1 MLPSPNKDSFP
12 ELLTNSP
19 SLDSDSSSEGMFS
32 SWWVSIFIILL
43 LAFLGFNIFNYLAKG
58 TQETNDVLSPF
69 WTYIMSFFNYGPSI
83 AQPDDNVVDGDDEVS
98 NGKDDAGKDDAGK
111 DDASKQNGGK
121 KPISA
126 ENAKPNPASVSKMSP
141 DSVNTQNQPDNAQNT
156 ALNRALNI
164 SKPQELSK
172 QDYVANDSYDS
183 TQQGKAGW
191 CYIGSEQGYRSCSQV
206 GETDTCMSGN
216 IFPTQDICVNPSL
229 RA

>member
-12 ELLTNSP
+12 ELLTNTP
-19 SLDSDSSSEGMFS
+19 SLDSGSSSESMFS

-69 WTYIMSFFNYGPSI
+69 WAYIMSFFNYGPNTT
-83 AQPDDNVVDGDDEVS
+83 QPDDNVVDGDDEAG
-98 NGKDDAGKDDAGK
+98 NGKDDTGKDETGK
-111 DDASKQNGGK
+111 QDGGK

-141 DSVNTQNQPDNAQNT
+141 DSADSRNAPDNAQNT

-164 SKPQELSK
+164 SKQQELSK

-206 GETDTCMSGN
+206 GEADTCMSGN
-216 IFPTQDICVNPSL
+216 IFPTQDVCVNPSL

>member
-1 MLPSPNKDSFP
+1 MLPSPNNDSFP
-12 ELLTNSP
+12 ELLTNTP

-32 SWWVSIFIILL
+32 SWWVWIFIILL
-43 LAFLGFNIFNYLAKG
+43 LAYLGFNIFNYLAKG
-58 TQETNDVLSPF
+58 TQTTNDVLSPF
-69 WTYIMSFFNYGPSI
+69 WTYITSFFNYGPSSI
-83 AQPDDNVVDGDDEVS
+83 SSAQPDDVGKHGNDGNASVADGDGAS
-98 NGKDDAGKDDAGK
+98 
-111 DDASKQNGGK
+111 ASKQDGGK

-141 DSVNTQNQPDNAQNT
+141 DSVDNQNAPDNAQNT

-164 SKPQELSK
+164 SKQQELPK

-206 GETDTCMSGN
+206 GEADTCMSGN
-216 IFPTQDICVNPSL
+216 IFPTQDVCVNPSL

>member
-1 MLPSPNKDSFP
+1 MLPSPIKDSFP
-12 ELLTNSP
+12 ELLTNTP
-19 SLDSDSSSEGMFS
+19 SLDSDSSGEGMFS
-32 SWWVSIFIILL
+32 SWWVWIFIILL
-43 LAFLGFNIFNYLAKG
+43 LAYLGFNIFNYLAKG
-58 TQETNDVLSPF
+58 AQETNDVLSPF
-69 WTYIMSFFNYGPSI
+69 WAYIMSFFNYGPASI
-83 AQPDDNVVDGDDEVS
+83 TQTQSDDDVAEDDKADKDTDDNSQQG
-98 NGKDDAGKDDAGK
+98 AP
-111 DDASKQNGGK
+111 

-141 DSVNTQNQPDNAQNT
+141 DSVQNQNAPDNAQNT

-164 SKPQELSK
+164 SKQQELSK

-206 GETDTCMSGN
+206 GEADTCMSGN
-216 IFPTQDICVNPSL
+216 IFPTQDVCVNPSL

>member
-12 ELLTNSP
+12 ELLTNTP
-19 SLDSDSSSEGMFS
+19 SLDSNSSSEGMFS
-32 SWWVSIFIILL
+32 SWWVSLFIILL

-69 WTYIMSFFNYGPSI
+69 WTYIMSFFNYGPTITPTQS
-83 AQPDDNVVDGDDEVS
+83 DEDNADGDDKT
-98 NGKDDAGKDDAGK
+98 GKDTDDNSQQ
-111 DDASKQNGGK
+111 DGGK

-126 ENAKPNPASVSKMSP
+126 ENAKPNPASVSKMNP
-141 DSVNTQNQPDNAQNT
+141 DSAHSQNAPDNAQNT

-164 SKPQELSK
+164 SKQQELSK

-206 GETDTCMSGN
+206 GEADTCMSGN
-216 IFPTQDICVNPSL
+216 IFPTQDVCVNPSL

>member
-1 MLPSPNKDSFP
+1 MLPTPNNDSFP
-12 ELLTNSP
+12 ELLTNTP
-19 SLDSDSSSEGMFS
+19 SVNSDSSSEGMFS
-32 SWWVSIFIILL
+32 SWWVWIFIILL
-43 LAFLGFNIFNYLAKG
+43 LAYLGFNIFNYLAKG

-83 AQPDDNVVDGDDEVS
+83 VQPDSDVVDGDDEVS
-98 NGKDDAGKDDAGK
+98 NRKDDAG
-111 DDASKQNGGK
+111 KQNGGK

-126 ENAKPNPASVSKMSP
+126 ENATPNPASVSRMSP
-141 DSVNTQNQPDNAQNT
+141 DSVNNQNAPDNAQNT

-164 SKPQELSK
+164 SKQQEMPK

-206 GETDTCMSGN
+206 GEADTCMSGN
-216 IFPTQDICVNPSL
+216 IFPTQDVCVNPSL

>member
-19 SLDSDSSSEGMFS
+19 SLDSDSSSESMFS
-32 SWWVSIFIILL
+32 SWWVWIFIILL
-43 LAFLGFNIFNYLAKG
+43 LAYLGFNIFNYLAKG

-83 AQPDDNVVDGDDEVS
+83 VQPDSDVVDGDDEVS
-98 NGKDDAGKDDAGK
+98 NRKDDAG
-111 DDASKQNGGK
+111 KQNGGK

-126 ENAKPNPASVSKMSP
+126 ENATPNPASVSRMSP
-141 DSVNTQNQPDNAQNT
+141 DSVNNQNAPDNAQNT

-164 SKPQELSK
+164 SKQQEMPK

-206 GETDTCMSGN
+206 GEADTCMSGN
-216 IFPTQDICVNPSL
+216 IFPTQDVCVNPSL

>member
-12 ELLTNSP
+12 ELLTNTP

-32 SWWVSIFIILL
+32 SWWVWIFVILL

-83 AQPDDNVVDGDDEVS
+83 AQPDEVEVQVETGSDGDGS
-98 NGKDDAGKDDAGK
+98 
-111 DDASKQNGGK
+111 SKQDGGK

-141 DSVNTQNQPDNAQNT
+141 DSARSPQGPDNAQNT

-164 SKPQELSK
+164 SKQQEMPK

-206 GETDTCMSGN
+206 GEADTCMSGN

>member
-12 ELLTNSP
+12 ELLTNTP

-32 SWWVSIFIILL
+32 SWWVWIFVILL
-43 LAFLGFNIFNYLAKG
+43 LAYLGFNIFNYLAKG
-58 TQETNDVLSPF
+58 AQTTNDVLSPG
-69 WTYIMSFFNYGPSI
+69 WTYIMSFFNYGPTTITS
-83 AQPDDNVVDGDDEVS
+83 AQPDSDEVDGDDKEVEDQQ
-98 NGKDDAGKDDAGK
+98 GG
-111 DDASKQNGGK
+111 SKQ
-121 KPISA
+121 PISA
-126 ENAKPNPASVSKMSP
+126 ENAKPNPASVSKLSP
-141 DSVNTQNQPDNAQNT
+141 DSAHNQNAPDNAQNT

-164 SKPQELSK
+164 SKQQELSK

-206 GETDTCMSGN
+206 GEADTCMSGN
-216 IFPTQDICVNPSL
+216 IFPTQDVCVNPSL

>member
-12 ELLTNSP
+12 ELLTNTP
-19 SLDSDSSSEGMFS
+19 SLDSDATSGEGMFS
-32 SWWVSIFIILL
+32 SWWVWIFIILL
-43 LAFLGFNIFNYLAKG
+43 LAYLGFNIFNYLAKG
-58 TQETNDVLSPF
+58 AQTTNDVLSPF
-69 WTYIMSFFNYGPSI
+69 WTYIMSFFNYGPSSI
-83 AQPDDNVVDGDDEVS
+83 TQTQPDDNEVDGDNEV
-98 NGKDDAGKDDAGK
+98 GKDTDDNSQQ
-111 DDASKQNGGK
+111 DGGA

-126 ENAKPNPASVSKMSP
+126 ENARPNPASVSKMSP
-141 DSVNTQNQPDNAQNT
+141 DSVQTQNAHDNAQNT

-164 SKPQELSK
+164 SKQQELSK

-206 GETDTCMSGN
+206 GEADTCMSGN
-216 IFPTQDICVNPSL
+216 IFPTQDVCVNPNL

>member
-12 ELLTNSP
+12 ELLTNTP

-83 AQPDDNVVDGDDEVS
+83 AEPDDNVVDGDDEVS
-98 NGKDDAGKDDAGK
+98 NGKDDAGK

-206 GETDTCMSGN
+206 GEADTCMSGN

>member
-1 MLPSPNKDSFP
+1 MLPAPNNDSFP
-12 ELLTNSP
+12 ELLTNTP
-19 SLDSDSSSEGMFS
+19 SLDSGSSSEGMFS

-69 WTYIMSFFNYGPSI
+69 WAYIMSFFNYGPSI
-83 AQPDDNVVDGDDEVS
+83 AQPEDNEVQAVVDIDAVDADT
-98 NGKDDAGKDDAGK
+98 GKQD
-111 DDASKQNGGK
+111 GGS

-126 ENAKPNPASVSKMSP
+126 ENATPNTASVSKMNP
-141 DSVNTQNQPDNAQNT
+141 DSVNNQNVPDNAQNT

-164 SKPQELSK
+164 SKQQELSK

-206 GETDTCMSGN
+206 GEADTCMSGN

>member
-12 ELLTNSP
+12 ELLTNTP
-19 SLDSDSSSEGMFS
+19 SLDSDSSGEGMFS

-83 AQPDDNVVDGDDEVS
+83 TQPDSDVVDGDDVPGDDKT
-98 NGKDDAGKDDAGK
+98 GKDTDETGKQD
-111 DDASKQNGGK
+111 GGK

-141 DSVNTQNQPDNAQNT
+141 DSANNQNAPDNAQNT

-164 SKPQELSK
+164 SKQQELSK

-191 CYIGSEQGYRSCSQV
+191 CYIGSEKGYRSCSQV
-206 GETDTCMSGN
+206 GEADTCMSGN
-216 IFPTQDICVNPSL
+216 IFPTQDVCVNPSL

>member
-1 MLPSPNKDSFP
+1 MLPSPKNDSFP
-12 ELLTNSP
+12 ELLTNTP

-98 NGKDDAGKDDAGK
+98 NGKDDAGK

-206 GETDTCMSGN
+206 GEADTCMSGN

>member
-1 MLPSPNKDSFP
+1 MLPSPKNDSFP
-12 ELLTNSP
+12 ELLTNTP

-69 WTYIMSFFNYGPSI
+69 WAYIMSFFNYGPSI
-83 AQPDDNVVDGDDEVS
+83 VQPDDNAVDGEDEVG
-98 NGKDDAGKDDAGK
+98 NGNDDTGKDETGK
-111 DDASKQNGGK
+111 QVGGR

-141 DSVNTQNQPDNAQNT
+141 DSANNQNAPDNAQNT

-164 SKPQELSK
+164 SKQQELSK

-206 GETDTCMSGN
+206 GEADTCMSGN
-216 IFPTQDICVNPSL
+216 IFPTQDVCVNPSL

>member
-1 MLPSPNKDSFP
+1 MLPSPNNDSFP
-12 ELLTNSP
+12 ELLTNTP
-19 SLDSDSSSEGMFS
+19 SLDSDATSSEGMFS
-32 SWWVSIFIILL
+32 SWWVWIFIILL
-43 LAFLGFNIFNYLAKG
+43 LAYLGFNIFNYLAKG
-58 TQETNDVLSPF
+58 AETTNDVLSPF
-69 WTYIMSFFNYGPSI
+69 WTYIMSFFNYGPSSTTSV
-83 AQPDDNVVDGDDEVS
+83 QPDHPEVDGDDKAD
-98 NGKDDAGKDDAGK
+98 NGKPDGGNDKQAGG
-111 DDASKQNGGK
+111 S

-126 ENAKPNPASVSKMSP
+126 ENAKPNTAPVSKMSP
-141 DSVNTQNQPDNAQNT
+141 DSAQNPQGPDNAQNT

-164 SKPQELSK
+164 SKQQELSK

-206 GETDTCMSGN
+206 GEADTCMSGN

>member
-12 ELLTNSP
+12 ELLTNTP

-32 SWWVSIFIILL
+32 SWWVSLFIILL

-83 AQPDDNVVDGDDEVS
+83 AQPDDNVVDADNKDVDD
-98 NGKDDAGKDDAGK
+98 
-111 DDASKQNGGK
+111 KQVGGN

-141 DSVNTQNQPDNAQNT
+141 DSVNNQNQPDNAQNT

-206 GETDTCMSGN
+206 GEADTCMSGN

>member
-1 MLPSPNKDSFP
+1 MLPSPKNDSFP
-12 ELLTNSP
+12 ELLTNTP
-19 SLDSDSSSEGMFS
+19 SLDSNSSSEGMFS

-69 WTYIMSFFNYGPSI
+69 WTYIMSFFNYGPSSI
-83 AQPDDNVVDGDDEVS
+83 TPAQPDDNAVADDDPVS
-98 NGKDDAGKDDAGK
+98 KDTDDNG
-111 DDASKQNGGK
+111 QQGGGA

-141 DSVNTQNQPDNAQNT
+141 DSVNNQNVPDNAQNT

-164 SKPQELSK
+164 SKQQELSK

-191 CYIGSEQGYRSCSQV
+191 CYIGSEKGYRSCSQV
-206 GETDTCMSGN
+206 GEADTCMSGN
-216 IFPTQDICVNPSL
+216 IFPTQDVCVNPSL